1 METTSS
7 SLIGQRAGGRLL
19 PVHLGGCQE
28 PLRPAGGAACA
39 AAAASQ
45 VAWQYNAVRNTFSL
59 NFALIFSLTG
69 ARRQNAKLVAF
80 GVVTARHGAQ
90 VSPQPHYQQQQ
101 QQQQLQQYPGYGQQ
115 QQQVPWYVGDTG
127 GGRQQGQGMPTILVQ
142 EPDQEEDPTRF

>member
-1 METTSS
+1 MLVAAFYLYTWVAAR
-7 SLIGQRAGGRLL
+7 SLYVLL
-19 PVHLGGCQE
+19 GEQPVQQLQ
-28 PLRPAGGAACA
+28 PVR
-39 AAAASQ
+39 S
-45 VAWQYNAVRNTFSL
+45 QYNAVRKTFSL

>member
-1 METTSS
+1 MLFVKHNYS
-7 SLIGQRAGGRLL
+7 
-19 PVHLGGCQE
+19 
-28 PLRPAGGAACA
+28 
-39 AAAASQ
+39 
-45 VAWQYNAVRNTFSL
+45 SL

-90 VSPQPHYQQQQ
+90 VSPQPHYQQ